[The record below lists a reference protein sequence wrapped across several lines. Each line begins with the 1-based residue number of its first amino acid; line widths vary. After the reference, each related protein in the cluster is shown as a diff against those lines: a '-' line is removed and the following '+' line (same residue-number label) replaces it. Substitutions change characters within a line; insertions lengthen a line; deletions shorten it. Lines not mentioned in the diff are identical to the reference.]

1 MAAAVR
7 VEAVPASDHPDP
19 ALHAFGMHMRRLR
32 EERGLTLEELA
43 DRSRLSFRGIIYIEH
58 GRRNPSLTTMLNLA
72 RGLQVHPSSLLSIFD
87 ESNLHGSQ
95 D

>member
-1 MAAAVR
+1 MTATVR

-19 ALHAFGMHMRRLR
+19 TLHSFGLHLRRLR
-32 EERGLTLEELA
+32 EKRGLTLEELA
-43 DRSRLSFRGIIYIEH
+43 DRSGMSFRGIIYIEH

-72 RGLQVHPSSLLSIFD
+72 RGLQVDPSSLLSVFD
-87 ESNLHGSQ
+87 GLDVHGSQ